1 MEGALF
7 LSKKDRKYA
16 VASSGL
22 LYNKDIYNK
31 DIYNKDIYN
40 KDNGKNRSIQK
51 EEDVW
56 IRIMSLTVIVIR

>member
-22 LYNKDIYNK
+22 LYNK

>member
-1 MEGALF
+1 MEGTLF

-22 LYNKDIYNK
+22 LYNK